1 MTLRHLEVFIAVCEC
16 KSVTHAA
23 DRLYMS
29 QPAVSIAIKELE
41 SYYGVPLFIRA
52 NRTIY
57 LTEQGEVLF
66 LEAKQI
72 INQYEHTRVMLND
85 NSKFN
90 RVSLGINAA
99 TAETEFSNLIKKVRK
114 TDLEIEYSLKV
125 GPAIK
130 LEEMLMEN
138 KLDMAI
144 LDVIENPKQ
153 FVAEKLYEDDM
164 LVVCNPDFYDNDEI
178 TLKELGKH
186 PLYLQQRGMNSRKCV
201 EYGLLHAGV
210 NPIVKAEAN
219 STLALVQLA
228 KLGNGFAVLSS
239 GTAERFARDA
249 GLRIVHTPP
258 NSFHRHFFLVH
269 HKNKNLTPTQKAFW
283 DCLLDKA

>member
-41 SYYGVPLFIRA
+41 AYYEVPLFVRA

-57 LTEQGEVLF
+57 LTDQGEVLF
-66 LEAKQI
+66 REAKQI
-72 INQYEHTRVMLND
+72 LNQYEHTKIMLSD
-85 NSKFN
+85 TSRFN

-99 TAETEFSNLIKKVRK
+99 TAETEFSNLIKKVRQ

-125 GPAIK
+125 GPAIR
-130 LEEMLMEN
+130 LEGMLLEN

-144 LDVIENPKQ
+144 LDVIETPKQ
-153 FVAEKLYEDDM
+153 IYSEKLYEDDM
-164 LVVCNPDFYDNDEI
+164 LVVCNPDYYDKDEI
-178 TLKELGKH
+178 TLQELGKY
-186 PLYLQQRGMNSRKCV
+186 PLYLQERGMNSRKCV

-210 NPIVKAEAN
+210 NPIIKAEAN

-228 KLGNGFAVLSS
+228 KLGNGFAILSS

-258 NSFHRHFFLVH
+258 NSFHRYYFLAR
-269 HKNKNLTPTQKAFW
+269 HKNKSLTPTQQAFW